1 MVDIFLLC
9 LFTTKSRRR
18 KSNYFLFK
26 KQKYFSAINIFADV
40 SEFGKLLKSN
50 TFLVTPYSFKNQGGV
65 DGFFMACL
73 MKKSNLI

>member
-1 MVDIFLLC
+1 MVDIFFIVFVHLLNQG
-9 LFTTKSRRR
+9 RR
-18 KSNYFLFK
+18 KSNYFFFK
-26 KQKYFSAINIFADV
+26 NTKYFSAINIFADV

-73 MKKSNLI
+73 MKKI